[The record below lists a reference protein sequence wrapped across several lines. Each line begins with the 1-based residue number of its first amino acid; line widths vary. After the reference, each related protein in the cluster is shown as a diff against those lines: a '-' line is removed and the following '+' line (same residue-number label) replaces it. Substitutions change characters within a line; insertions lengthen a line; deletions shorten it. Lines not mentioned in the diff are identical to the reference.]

1 MSKSA
6 ALKRPPFGGSVVRDT
21 RNENSL
27 AVSSRH
33 GDRVIRRDAKTG
45 SFTSQRS
52 ATRIRDTSARAAD
65 SLKRL
70 AKR

>member
-1 MSKSA
+1 MSKNA
-6 ALKRPPFGGSVVRDT
+6 ALKRQPSGGSVVRDT

-27 AVSSRH
+27 AVSSRR
-33 GDRVIRRDAKTG
+33 GDRLIHRDARTG
-45 SFTSQRS
+45 SFTSPRS
-52 ATRIRDTSARAAD
+52 ATRIRDTSTRAAD